1 MAKHVRIAISGK
13 SGCGNST
20 VSRLVAEKLGF
31 RLVNYTFRALA
42 EEKGISFAELR
53 DQAEDDLRWDR
64 YLDERQVELARNG
77 NTVLGS
83 RLAVWLLEDA
93 DLKVYLTAPP
103 EVRAQRIQNREGGT
117 YEEKYRETLARDERD
132 RQRYLKLY
140 GIDNDDYDFVDLIL
154 DTTDKEPDQVAEEI
168 IAHARQRALLGP
180 AVGE

>member
-1 MAKHVRIAISGK
+1 
-13 SGCGNST
+13 
-20 VSRLVAEKLGF
+20 
-31 RLVNYTFRALA
+31 
-42 EEKGISFAELR
+42 
-53 DQAEDDLRWDR
+53 
-64 YLDERQVELARNG
+64 
-77 NTVLGS
+77 VLGS

-154 DTTDKEPDQVAEEI
+154 DTTDKEPEQVAEEI
-168 IAHARQRALLGP
+168 IAHARERALLGP

>member
-1 MAKHVRIAISGK
+1 VAKHVRIAISGK

-42 EEKGISFAELR
+42 EEKGISFTELR

-64 YLDERQVELARNG
+64 YLDQRQVELARDG

-154 DTTDKEPDQVAEEI
+154 DTTDKEPEQVAEEI
-168 IAHARQRALLGP
+168 IAYARERALLGP